1 MQTVLFLQIQRKR
14 MRERER
20 DYAIFNI
27 CGVPP
32 KNFAFFINDD
42 DESPDNVNTK
52 HRIVT
57 VLYISSVFVLF
68 VIDL

>member
-14 MRERER
+14 MRERETMQFSIYVAFR
-20 DYAIFNI
+20 QKILL
-27 CGVPP
+27 
-32 KNFAFFINDD
+32 FFINDD